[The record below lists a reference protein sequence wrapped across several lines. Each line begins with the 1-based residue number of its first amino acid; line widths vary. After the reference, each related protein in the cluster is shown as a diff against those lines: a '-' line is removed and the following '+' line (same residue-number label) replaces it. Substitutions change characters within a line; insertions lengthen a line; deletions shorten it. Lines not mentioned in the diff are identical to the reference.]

1 MPNDLS
7 CFFFLTGDT
16 TYKGFEQLAHL
27 GKKAQRKLFVYVAN
41 DVMKEY
47 FSNEQ
52 SLWCKTLGTI
62 TLEKDKSLN
71 ISHKSM
77 NSLKNKSGC
86 RTFFKKAEGDSFD
99 RDFSVSCVFE
109 KQIGEKE
116 FLYIYEILN

>member
-1 MPNDLS
+1 
-7 CFFFLTGDT
+7 
-16 TYKGFEQLAHL
+16 
-27 GKKAQRKLFVYVAN
+27 
-41 DVMKEY
+41 MKEY

-99 RDFSVSCVFE
+99 RDFRVRLIS
-109 KQIGEKE
+109 K
-116 FLYIYEILN
+116 L